1 MEKQSL
7 KDKIKETFY
16 IESTIRLA
24 QGRLFVEAE
33 EEKLWD
39 ENESLRDFLG
49 SVARKNATISTV
61 NRRMNIYKAF
71 CEIAGYSIND
81 MGTID
86 DTRLN
91 WMKKRF
97 FSQARGENPKLLIS
111 KEILNDW
118 VAKAKILSSSDFNIE
133 KRQLD
138 VSVPK
143 DHTCQSIDLEEKKFW
158 DCKVCKHRSWANPNG

>member
-1 MEKQSL
+1 MEQQSL

-33 EEKLWD
+33 EEKLWNGD
-39 ENESLRDFLG
+39 ESLRDFLG
-49 SVARKNATISTV
+49 SVARKNATVSTV

-71 CEIAGYSIND
+71 CKIAEYSINE

-97 FSQARGENPKLLIS
+97 FSQAKGEDPKLIIS

-118 VAKAKILSSSDFNIE
+118 VAKAKTLSTTDFSIE
-133 KRQLD
+133 KRQYEKP
-138 VSVPK
+138 VSPN
-143 DHTCQSIDLEEKKFW
+143 HNHNWEEKKQW
-158 DCKVCKHRSWANPNG
+158 NCDECGDRTWADPISS